1 MGLGLSQPME
11 TPPAIQEAELV
22 PTQDEKN
29 LALIMHVLALVGFGL
44 ISTLI
49 IWLIKK
55 DESAFMNKA
64 GKEPL
69 NFQISLLI
77 HAIGCGLLSCIVIG
91 IPMLIAV
98 AIAALVFSI
107 IGLVRITEGK
117 VYRYPV
123 TLRLIS

>member
-1 MGLGLSQPME
+1 ME
-11 TPPAIQEAELV
+11 PPPIQEAELM
-22 PTQDEKN
+22 PTPDEKN
-29 LALIMHVLALVGFGL
+29 LALVMHVLALVGFGL
-44 ISTLI
+44 ISTLV

-64 GKEPL
+64 GKELL
-69 NFQISLLI
+69 NFQISLFI
-77 HAIGCGLLSCIVIG
+77 YAIGCGLLSCIVIG
-91 IPMLIAV
+91 IPLLIAV

-117 VYRYPV
+117 IYRYPA